1 MDRTSPMVQ
10 WTGIGL
16 AMQGLIPGLGGLHMP
31 RATKAHALEC
41 LHAAITEPMC
51 CNYRSL
57 CA

>member
-1 MDRTSPMVQ
+1 MVQ

-41 LHAAITEPMC
+41 LHTAITEPMC